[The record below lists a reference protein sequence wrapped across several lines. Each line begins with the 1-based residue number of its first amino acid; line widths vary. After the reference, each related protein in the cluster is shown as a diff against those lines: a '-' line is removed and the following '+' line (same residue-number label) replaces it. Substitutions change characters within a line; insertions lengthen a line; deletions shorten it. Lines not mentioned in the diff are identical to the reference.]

1 MIAHTNGSESK
12 IETEPH
18 FYTPVELAKRWS
30 ISDRTVRLMAKD
42 GRLSHIIVANKI
54 RIPKNVVT
62 LIEKGEIKCG
72 EHYSNEEISGM
83 LDTRMLMAKATPQA
97 RAAQTRLKR
106 TSGQKNTSPNWSGLE
121 S

>member
-1 MIAHTNGSESK
+1 MTAYSSGSENQ
-12 IETEPH
+12 IETEAQ
-18 FYTPVELAKRWS
+18 FYTPLELAKRWS

-83 LDTRMLMAKATPQA
+83 LDTPMLMAKATPQV

-106 TSGQKNTSPNWSGLE
+106 TSGQKNISQNWSGLE

>member
-1 MIAHTNGSESK
+1 MTAHTSGSENQ
-12 IETEPH
+12 IETEPQ
-18 FYTPVELAKRWS
+18 FYTPMELSKRWS

-42 GRLSHIIVANKI
+42 GRLSHIIIANKI

-83 LDTRMLMAKATPQA
+83 LDTPMPRTIGQPQA